1 MGAAFSFRKTINV
14 ACGGQKRSRPKPIS
28 RPPQPVYAVDVAGFS
43 LCQER
48 TYSNVYGY

>member
-1 MGAAFSFRKTINV
+1 MGTAVSFHETINV
-14 ACGGQKRSRPKPIS
+14 ARGGQKRLRPKPIS
-28 RPPQPVYAVDVAGFS
+28 RPPQPLYVVGFTGFS